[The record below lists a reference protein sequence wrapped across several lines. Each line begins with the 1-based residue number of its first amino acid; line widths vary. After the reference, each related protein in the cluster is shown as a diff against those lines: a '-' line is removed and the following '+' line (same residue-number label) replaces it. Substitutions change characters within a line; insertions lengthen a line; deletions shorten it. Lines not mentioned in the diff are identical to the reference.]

1 MLIDVLSK
9 NNEHIRDKNIIFYD
23 EGHKYDILNDRETKY
38 TSVTTFLHSHFPK
51 FDSDKIINNIMN
63 GKNWNDQNKYWGKT
77 KEEIKQM
84 WNMNGSSVAQAGT
97 DLHFRIECFMNNHDI
112 SFPYN
117 HKDLLDYYELNNKKA
132 VEPVEWEYFIH
143 FVKEYPL
150 MKPYRTEWIIYHE
163 DKKLAGS
170 IDMVYE
176 NEDGTLNIYD
186 WKRSKEITRINK
198 WNKYATTREICEI
211 PDTNF
216 WHYALQLN
224 TYKMILEEKY
234 NKVVKDLYLVRL
246 HPDAEENN
254 YELIKIPDLQTE
266 LKKII

>member
-1 MLIDVLSK
+1 
-9 NNEHIRDKNIIFYD
+9 
-23 EGHKYDILNDRETKY
+23 
-38 TSVTTFLHSHFPK
+38 
-51 FDSDKIINNIMN
+51 
-63 GKNWNDQNKYWGKT
+63 
-77 KEEIKQM
+77 
-84 WNMNGSSVAQAGT
+84 
-97 DLHFRIECFMNNHDI
+97 
-112 SFPYN
+112 
-117 HKDLLDYYELNNKKA
+117 
-132 VEPVEWEYFIH
+132 
-143 FVKEYPL
+143 

-176 NEDGTLNIYD
+176 NEDGTLSIYD

-198 WNKYATTREICEI
+198 WNKYAITREICEI

-234 NKVVKDLYLVRL
+234 NKVVRDLYLVRL

-254 YELIKIPDLQTE
+254 YELIQIPDLQAE

>member
-1 MLIDVLSK
+1 MLADVLSK

-23 EGHKYDILNDRETKY
+23 EGHKYDILTDRGNKY

-84 WNMNGSSVAQAGT
+84 WNMNGSTVAQAGT
-97 DLHFRIECFMNNHDI
+97 ELHFRIECFMNNPDI

-117 HKDLLDYYELNNKKA
+117 HKNLLDYYESNKKETI
-132 VEPVEWEYFIH
+132 EPLEWEYFIH
-143 FVKEYPL
+143 FVNDHPA

-198 WNKYATTREICEI
+198 WNKYAITREICEI

-254 YELIKIPDLQTE
+254 YELIKIPDLQAE